1 MTWNDR
7 QCGVKSSFI
16 CETPYEVENPLAEA
30 RVGNVSNK
38 QAHGSVHQ
46 PINLLDGGA
55 YAPEESELT
64 WTWED
69 PATFNASYIQK
80 FAYTLFNKEALPWY
94 SASNVCAS
102 MRARL
107 AQPDS
112 QQKVDFIAELL
123 KSQKQPRA
131 WFGGSPHRSS
141 HTNWPAVKP
150 YSSGDEE
157 QCGEFWFWTYTD
169 LSWINAPC
177 SFKNHF
183 ICETPI
189 KVKNPLLW

>member
-1 MTWNDR
+1 MNTIYN
-7 QCGVKSSFI
+7 CIKICIFENTLEIITSF
-16 CETPYEVENPLAEA
+16 CPWL
-30 RVGNVSNK
+30 
-38 QAHGSVHQ
+38 
-46 PINLLDGGA
+46 GGA

-94 SASNVCAS
+94 AASNVCAS

-123 KSQKQPRA
+123 RSQKQPRA
-131 WFGGSPHRSS
+131 WFGGSPHRSGR
-141 HTNWPAVKP
+141 TNWPAGTEH
-150 YSSGDEE
+150 S
-157 QCGEFWFWTYTD
+157 
-169 LSWINAPC
+169 
-177 SFKNHF
+177 
-183 ICETPI
+183 
-189 KVKNPLLW
+189 